1 MCSTLKFILNGVV
14 SKAFSAK
21 ILLKNVISCSC
32 PHHSCVIKNYD
43 SSFVIFCDRLQP
55 IKPKSAVTA
64 AGSSS
69 KPAAPRAPQ
78 QQQQQQ
84 QAADMIDIEIN
95 DDVTE
100 SRPSTAL
107 SDFSAVTEL
116 NDSNQTGRYYIP
128 TIQL

>member
-1 MCSTLKFILNGVV
+1 MIDV
-14 SKAFSAK
+14 
-21 ILLKNVISCSC
+21 LL
-32 PHHSCVIKNYD
+32 
-43 SSFVIFCDRLQP
+43 FLCDRLQP

-69 KPAAPRAPQ
+69 QPAAPRAPRAP
-78 QQQQQQ
+78 QQQQQ
-84 QAADMIDIEIN
+84 QAADMIDIDIN

-116 NDSNQTGRYYIP
+116 NDSNQTGRYYIS
-128 TIQL
+128 TIQLGAIIPKRLIKILKPNKIYL

>member
-1 MCSTLKFILNGVV
+1 MFC
-14 SKAFSAK
+14 
-21 ILLKNVISCSC
+21 
-32 PHHSCVIKNYD
+32 Y
-43 SSFVIFCDRLQP
+43 FCDRLQP

-69 KPAAPRAPQ
+69 QPAAPRAPQ
-78 QQQQQQ
+78 QQQQ
-84 QAADMIDIEIN
+84 AADMIDLEIN

-128 TIQL
+128 TLQLWAIIPKRLIKILKSNETYHYGEVWW

>member
-1 MCSTLKFILNGVV
+1 MIHV
-14 SKAFSAK
+14 
-21 ILLKNVISCSC
+21 LL
-32 PHHSCVIKNYD
+32 
-43 SSFVIFCDRLQP
+43 FLCDRLQP

-69 KPAAPRAPQ
+69 QPAAPRAPQ
-78 QQQQQQ
+78 QQQQ
-84 QAADMIDIEIN
+84 AANMIDIEIN